1 MKFQDVKE
9 TFPNTFTPHV
19 SFSGMQVYPPPETR
33 IGSPIDEQ
41 RKRRESALEKDFIS
55 LVERFQLILM
65 DNHNQ
70 SSKLGG
76 NPF

>member
-1 MKFQDVKE
+1 MKFQDVEE

-33 IGSPIDEQ
+33 IDEQ